1 MSGNVESMTS
11 GRVTTND
18 LQQRITA
25 WSAEY
30 DDVAVLSLLCL
41 KFGRRRGGIT
51 VPSTHILHNRKFRFY
66 LIIKKGYG
74 INGRLVEEIIIGG
87 SAIA

>member
-30 DDVAVLSLLCL
+30 DDDLAEEEVESLFPLPTYCTIENSD
-41 KFGRRRGGIT
+41 FT
-51 VPSTHILHNRKFRFY
+51 
-66 LIIKKGYG
+66 
-74 INGRLVEEIIIGG
+74 
-87 SAIA
+87 